1 MTMDSVFS
9 DWKEALQN
17 LQDSVSKDLEEIR
30 KQKAEVQQ
38 IKMEIFDRLAEG
50 KYLRDDKRI
59 VISAPEIIIGDV
71 DKSGAL
77 WSSGGA
83 VVVRGNNVSL
93 QGAGESGR
101 VDTRASQIS
110 QIAVDP
116 GSDGVE
122 EVVWPH
128 SQVVSQARS
137 IVLQSNDCADYFSE
151 GPTSGGAGV
160 RIHADDSIEISAT
173 QSVGKRGAIIGDKIS
188 ALNTVKSDLTSEASN
203 KISQVNSIIS
213 DVEDILESEEDLN
226 DEEMNMRT
234 NVVDLADLQNQ
245 FDSTIPALYSAV
257 MNCIDTLSRLAE
269 TNRRIT
275 ALEAEQEKVSNA
287 ESTFTDD
294 TTGARLIVQAE
305 QMDFLSV
312 DGDGNIRTN
321 DESAIRMQTK
331 RLDVTA
337 INSDGT
343 LIDDGSITLKA
354 QSMALVTA
362 NTEMTDDTTGSIT
375 SGGSV
380 FVQTKDFSISAVDYD
395 ITNGEL
401 EEKDQAAE
409 SSVSIRVEKI
419 DLTSHDK
426 DGNTTGSF
434 SVNAADTK
442 IGSADKDKNTTGTFT
457 LQAQNMALSSFD
469 KDKNATGQ
477 FTLVTELASMAAIDK
492 DGKAKGQISLDAK
505 DVYVKAT
512 DVDATKL
519 TDKNMA
525 AGSSLTLLAEKMY
538 IGRTDSDNQAKELTL
553 SSDKTGVY
561 GKTTAEIQQGEA
573 KAVVQL
579 TGGNVAISGSKAEF
593 YGDNTVN
600 GKTTFKAD
608 STMTKL
614 TADNMEA
621 KTSFKSKNI
630 SDGIAVP
637 GAPSTAKLSA
647 KLSEADA
654 PKAQDVELP
663 QDDDEDGGDEGG
675 E

>member
-1 MTMDSVFS
+1 MDTVFS
-9 DWKEALQN
+9 EWKEALQD

-38 IKMEIFDRLAEG
+38 IKMDIFNRLDEG
-50 KYLRDDKRI
+50 QYFRDDKRI

-77 WSSGGA
+77 WGSGGA

-93 QGAGESGR
+93 EGAGQSGR
-101 VDTRASQIS
+101 VETRAPQIS

-116 GSDGVE
+116 GPDGVE

-173 QSVGKRGAIIGDKIS
+173 KSVEGRGAIIADKLS
-188 ALNTVKSDLTSEASN
+188 ALNSVKSDLTSEASD

-213 DVEDILESEEDLN
+213 DVEDMLESEEELN
-226 DEEMNMRT
+226 EDTMSIRT
-234 NVVDLADLQNQ
+234 NIMDLVDLQNQ
-245 FDSTIPALYSAV
+245 FEATIPALYGAV
-257 MNCIDTLSRLAE
+257 KNCIDTLSRLAE

-275 ALEAEQEKVSNA
+275 ALEAEQDKVNDA
-287 ESTFTDD
+287 KTEFTDK
-294 TTGARLIVQAE
+294 TTGARLTVQAE
-305 QMDFLSV
+305 QMLFASV

-321 DESAIRMQTK
+321 DESAIRMQAKHLSATV
-331 RLDVTA
+331 L
-337 INSDGT
+337 NSDGT
-343 LIDDGSITLKA
+343 LIEDGNIMLKA
-354 QSMALVTA
+354 QSMSMSTA
-362 NTEMTDDTTGSIT
+362 NTEMTDETNGTIT

-380 FVQTKDFSISAVDYD
+380 FVQTKDFYISAVDYD
-395 ITNGEL
+395 IKDGEL

-409 SSVSIRVEKI
+409 SSVSIRTEKI
-419 DLTSHDK
+419 ELTSHDK
-426 DGNTTGSF
+426 EGNTTGSF
-434 SVNAADTK
+434 SVNAADSK

-457 LQAQNMALSSFD
+457 LQAQKMAFSSLD

-477 FTLVTELASMAAIDK
+477 FTLVTELASVAAIDK
-492 DGKAKGQISLDAK
+492 DGKAMGQISLDAK

-512 DVDATKL
+512 DVDAEKL
-519 TDKNMA
+519 SDKNMA

-553 SSDKTGVY
+553 SSDKTGVF
-561 GKTTAEIQQGEA
+561 GKTTAEMQQGEA

-579 TGGNVAISGSKAEF
+579 TGGNVAISGSKAEY

-608 STMTKL
+608 ATMTKL
-614 TADNMEA
+614 SADNLDA

-637 GAPSTAKLSA
+637 GAPSTAKLGA

-654 PKAQDVELP
+654 PKAKDVELP
-663 QDDDEDGGDEGG
+663 KDEE
-675 E
+675 EEEETNE

>member
-1 MTMDSVFS
+1 METVFS

-17 LQDSVSKDLEEIR
+17 LQDSVTKDLEEIR
-30 KQKAEVQQ
+30 QYKTEVQQ

-77 WSSGGA
+77 WSNGGA

-137 IVLQSNDCADYFSE
+137 IVLQSNDSLDYFSE
-151 GPTSGGAGV
+151 DPVSDGAGV

-173 QSVGKRGAIIGDKIS
+173 QSVGKRGAIIADKIS
-188 ALNTVKSDLTSEASN
+188 ALNTVKSDLTTEASN

-213 DVEDILESEEDLN
+213 DVEDILESEEDMT
-226 DEEMNMRT
+226 DDEMNMRS
-234 NVVDLADLQNQ
+234 NVMDLVDLQNQ
-245 FDSTIPALYSAV
+245 FESTIPALYTAV
-257 MNCIDTLSRLAE
+257 KNCIETLSRLAE

-275 ALEAEQEKVSNA
+275 ALEAEQDKVSKA

-294 TTGARLIVQAE
+294 STGARLTIQAE

-321 DESAIRMQTK
+321 DESAIRMQAK

-337 INSDGT
+337 VNSDGT
-343 LIDDGSITLKA
+343 LIDDSSITLKA

-362 NTEMTDDTTGSIT
+362 NTEMTDDTTGTIT

-380 FVQTKDFSISAVDYD
+380 FVQTKDFCISAVDYD
-395 ITNGEL
+395 ITEDGI
-401 EEKDQAAE
+401 EEKNQAAE
-409 SSVSIRVEKI
+409 SSVSIRAEKI
-419 DLTSHDK
+419 DLTSQDK
-426 DGNTTGSF
+426 DGNATGSF

-442 IGSADKDKNTTGTFT
+442 FSSADKDKNTTGTFGV
-457 LQAQNMALSSFD
+457 QVNNMALSSYD

-477 FTLVTELASMAAIDK
+477 FTLVTELASVAAIDK

-505 DVYVKAT
+505 DIYVKAT
-512 DVDATKL
+512 DVDAAKL
-519 TDKNMA
+519 TDQNMA

-538 IGRTDSDNQAKELTL
+538 VGRMDADNQAKELTL
-553 SSDKTGVY
+553 SSEETGIY
-561 GKTTAEIQQGEA
+561 GKTTAEMQQGEA

-579 TGGNVAISGSKAEF
+579 TGGNVAVSGSKAEF

-600 GKTTFKAD
+600 GKTTFKGEITAPKAAID
-608 STMTKL
+608 SL
-614 TADNMEA
+614 QA
-621 KTSFKSKNI
+621 KSEFKSPNI
-630 SDGIAVP
+630 KDGMPA
-637 GAPSTAKLSA
+637 APAASGGSLSA
-647 KLSEADA
+647 KLKEADA
-654 PKAQDVELP
+654 PKAKDVELP
-663 QDDDEDGGDEGG
+663 KDEEENKDSES
-675 E
+675 

>member
-1 MTMDSVFS
+1 MDTVFS
-9 DWKEALQN
+9 EWKEALQN

-38 IKMEIFDRLAEG
+38 IKMEIFNRLDEG
-50 KYLRDDKRI
+50 KYFRDDKRI

-71 DKSGAL
+71 DKSGTL

-93 QGAGESGR
+93 EGAGQSGR
-101 VDTRASQIS
+101 VNTRAPQIS

-116 GSDGVE
+116 GPDGVE

-137 IVLQSNDCADYFSE
+137 IVLQSNDSAGYFSE

-160 RIHADDSIEISAT
+160 RIHADDCIEISAT
-173 QSVGKRGAIIGDKIS
+173 KSVEGRGVIIADKIS
-188 ALNTVKSDLTSEASN
+188 ALNSVKSDLTSEASD

-213 DVEDILESEEDLN
+213 DVEDMLESEEELN
-226 DEEMNMRT
+226 EDTMSIRT
-234 NVVDLADLQNQ
+234 NIMDLVDLQNQ
-245 FDSTIPALYSAV
+245 FEATIPALYGAV
-257 MNCIDTLSRLAE
+257 KNCIDTLSRLAE

-275 ALEAEQEKVSNA
+275 ALEAEQDKVNDA
-287 ESTFTDD
+287 KTEFTDK
-294 TTGARLIVQAE
+294 TTGARLTVMAE
-305 QMDFLSV
+305 QMDFSSV

-321 DESAIRMQTK
+321 DESAIRMQAK
-331 RLDVTA
+331 HLSATA
-337 INSDGT
+337 LNSDGT
-343 LIDDGSITLKA
+343 LIEDGNIMLKA
-354 QSMALVTA
+354 QSMSMSTA
-362 NTEMTDDTTGSIT
+362 NTEMTDETNGTIT
-375 SGGSV
+375 SGGSF

-395 ITNGEL
+395 IKDGEL
-401 EEKDQAAE
+401 EEKDQTVE
-409 SSVSIRVEKI
+409 SSVSIRTEKI
-419 DLTSHDK
+419 ELTSHDK
-426 DGNTTGSF
+426 EGNTTGSF
-434 SVNAADTK
+434 SVNAADSK

-457 LQAQNMALSSFD
+457 VQAQKMALSSLD

-477 FTLVTELASMAAIDK
+477 FTLVTELASVAAIDK
-492 DGKAKGQISLDAK
+492 DGKAMGQISLDAK

-512 DVDATKL
+512 DVDAEKL
-519 TDKNMA
+519 SDKNMA

-553 SSDKTGVY
+553 SSDKTGVF
-561 GKTTAEIQQGEA
+561 GKTTAEMQQGEA

-579 TGGNVAISGSKAEF
+579 TGGNVAISGSKAEY

-608 STMTKL
+608 ATMTKL
-614 TADNMEA
+614 SADNLDA

-654 PKAQDVELP
+654 PKVKDVELP
-663 QDDDEDGGDEGG
+663 KEEEEEEEDTNE
-675 E
+675 